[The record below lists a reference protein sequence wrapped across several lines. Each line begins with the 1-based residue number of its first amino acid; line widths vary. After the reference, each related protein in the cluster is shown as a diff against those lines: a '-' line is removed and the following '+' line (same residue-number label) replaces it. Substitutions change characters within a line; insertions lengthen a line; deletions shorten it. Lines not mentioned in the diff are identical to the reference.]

1 MGLHNDAED
10 LLFEVDKLI
19 EETRIVEAKN
29 LLYEVLENFP
39 DYAKAHNHLGW
50 IYHYKMTDYTKAERH
65 YKLSL
70 KFSKNY
76 HSPYGN
82 YAYFLIDKGAY
93 KAMIDFGLKALKIDV
108 VDKGTIYNQLGKAYE
123 LTSQL
128 DLAYSYFK
136 KAKMNST
143 AANYIEEMNASLHRV
158 KEKMNLF
165 QKIKH
170 IFK

>member
-1 MGLHNDAED
+1 
-10 LLFEVDKLI
+10 
-19 EETRIVEAKN
+19 

-82 YAYFLIDKGAY
+82 YAYFLIDKGDY

-108 VDKGTIYNQLGKAYE
+108 VDKGTENEFYSSKLYRRNECIF
-123 LTSQL
+123 TSCKRK
-128 DLAYSYFK
+128 DEFISK
-136 KAKMNST
+136 NKT
-143 AANYIEEMNASLHRV
+143 YI
-158 KEKMNLF
+158 
-165 QKIKH
+165 
-170 IFK
+170 